1 MTASIDRIKSNI
13 NQRGGIARPNNFLVE
28 LPSLP
33 GFDRAND
40 NLNILCRSATIPSK
54 QILTT
59 DRRIGM
65 EFEKVAYGY
74 AVDDVSMSFLLTN
87 DYYVRKYFDTWNKL
101 IVGENNQVAAY
112 KSNYQKRVV
121 IHQLRN
127 SIPSSSTSITIG
139 DKATGL
145 AFPFFQNIV
154 NNVLNNA
161 ISNTINS
168 ITGTALSQSPINAT
182 LSTYSIELID
192 AFPTTI
198 GQIDF
203 NNEQDGILE
212 LTVDMSYTN
221 FKRRSGTPIF
231 FSI

>member
-1 MTASIDRIKSNI
+1 MTASIDRIKSTI

-87 DYYVRKYFDTWNKL
+87 DYYVRKYFDRWKNL
-101 IVGENNQVAAY
+101 IVSEDKQIVAY
-112 KSNYQKRVV
+112 KENYQKPVV

-127 SIPSSSTSITIG
+127 SIPSLAKSITIG
-139 DKATGL
+139 DKVTGSTL
-145 AFPFFQNIV
+145 SNIV
-154 NNVLNNA
+154 NNT
-161 ISNTINS
+161 ISNTVNS
-168 ITGTALSQSPINAT
+168 IASTLQSKSSINAT
-182 LSTYSIELID
+182 LSTYSVELIN

-198 GQIDF
+198 SQIDF

-212 LTVDMSYTN
+212 LTVAMSYTN

-231 FSI
+231 FNI

>member
-1 MTASIDRIKSNI
+1 MTASIDRIKSTI

-54 QILTT
+54 QILTS

-87 DYYVRKYFDTWNKL
+87 DYYVRKYFDRWKNL
-101 IVGENNQVAAY
+101 IIGEDKQIVAY
-112 KSNYQKRVV
+112 KDNYQKPVV

-127 SIPSSSTSITIG
+127 SIPSSSNSITIG
-139 DKATGL
+139 DKVTGPTL
-145 AFPFFQNIV
+145 SNIV
-154 NNVLNNA
+154 NN
-161 ISNTINS
+161 TINNTVNS
-168 ITGTALSQSPINAT
+168 VASTLQSKSSINAT
-182 LSTYSIELID
+182 ISTYSVELIN
-192 AFPTTI
+192 AFPTTVS
-198 GQIDF
+198 QIDF

-212 LTVDMSYTN
+212 LTVAMSYTN

-231 FSI
+231 FNI

>member
-127 SIPSSSTSITIG
+127 SIPTTAFDINVGRIPIG
-139 DKATGL
+139 VD
-145 AFPFFQNIV
+145 
-154 NNVLNNA
+154 
-161 ISNTINS
+161 
-168 ITGTALSQSPINAT
+168 ITGFLNSLSARSGVNVST
-182 LSTYSIELID
+182 TTYSVELID
-192 AFPTTI
+192 AFPTTMN
-198 GQIDF
+198 QIDF
-203 NNEQDGILE
+203 NNEQDGLIE
-212 LTVDMSYTN
+212 MTVALSYTN
-221 FKRRSGTPIF
+221 FKRISSSQISF
-231 FSI
+231 KL